1 METFILVSV
10 WGREGEPDRAREIAW
25 RLDIDAPPRDERRE
39 EMIRRSP
46 FNSVLHLDL
55 AEEIANR
62 YIEELERNGLTPSLL
77 FTAKYNRDDILNAPL
92 IVTRTAHDRHDVEV
106 DADARYEGATG
117 GCERCRSLC
126 EVHGPI
132 IFTQDP
138 QPGVHIAKTETDDW
152 IISRNLTELLREVP
166 GMHEYL
172 EPLQDAG
179 DWDGWQRLIV
189 DSTMPPFDPHTI
201 GHVIGNQCP
210 ACQRDGYGVS
220 RRLEL
225 PRLRYRREDL
235 RDAAPING
243 THELIAGTTVQ
254 DGRLIARAMP
264 MLLVNSDVARI
275 LLDEA
280 PEDVD
285 LEPVEAV

>member
-39 EMIRRSP
+39 ETIRRSP

-55 AEEIANR
+55 VEEIANR
-62 YIEELERNGLTPSLL
+62 YIRELERNGLTPSLL
-77 FTAKYNRDDILNAPL
+77 YTAKYSRDDILSASL
-92 IVTRTAHDRHDVEV
+92 SVIRTTHERYDVEV
-106 DADARYEGATG
+106 DTDARYEGATG

-132 IFTQDP
+132 IFKQEP
-138 QPGVHIAKTETDDW
+138 QPGIHIARTQTRDW
-152 IISRNLTELLREVP
+152 IVSRHLAELLREVP
-166 GMHEYL
+166 GTHEYL

-179 DWDGWQRLIV
+179 AWEGWERLIV
-189 DSTMPPFDPHTI
+189 DSTMRPFGPHTI
-201 GHVIGNQCP
+201 GYVIGNQCP
-210 ACQRDGYGVS
+210 ACKRNGYGVS

-225 PRLRYRREDL
+225 PRLRYRKEDL

-243 THELIAGTTVQ
+243 TYELIAGTTVQ